1 MEEMHNIGW
10 FILAYVTFL
19 LVGRVADAVRTVAE
33 RLFGVAGLPFLQAA
47 VRACGLTGAAVQGWH
62 NMYEMLWACN
72 VAMVLAGYGIVTDR
86 PSETTLSIR
95 ALSRPPTH
103 LLFYCKRIPDLSG
116 WSAGLAAGLVG
127 ATWVMISLDQTL
139 WYIEIACRLY
149 RGKNH
154 PRPWIIVRLR
164 PYYAVSP
171 VLLRPMC

>member
-33 RLFGVAGLPFLQAA
+33 RLFGVAGLQAA

-103 LLFYCKRIPDLSG
+103 CNRIPDLSG

-171 VLLRPMC
+171 VLLQPMC